1 MFHIEFWMKEL
12 TDRLV
17 GIFGNRLE
25 FVGLQGS
32 YSRQEETAGSDIDV
46 VVILD
51 DLSVNDIKTYDMIVS
66 NMPQRHKVCGFV
78 SGKEELLKWEKSEL
92 FQFYNDTIPYYGSI
106 DYLLKLISDEDIKRS
121 ILIGACNAYHA
132 CVHNMINEKDGEVL
146 VSICKTAM
154 FVIQAKYY
162 LETGKYIRRKA
173 ELFRAAKPE
182 DAEIIQEFIL
192 LRENHYIDQN
202 EFWEVSEKI
211 FEWSKKIIK
220 ECFDKGFGEDKS

>member
-12 TDRLV
+12 TDRLI

-32 YSRQEETAGSDIDV
+32 YSRHEETAESDIDV

-51 DLSVNDIKTYDMIVS
+51 NLSVNDIKTYDMVVS

-92 FQFYNDTIPYYGSI
+92 FQFYNDTIPYYGNI
-106 DYLLKLISDEDIKRS
+106 DYLLKLISDEDVKRS
-121 ILIGACNAYHA
+121 ILIGACNVYHV
-132 CVHNMINEKDGEVL
+132 CVHNMLNEKDSRVL

-154 FVIQAKYY
+154 FVLQAKYY
-162 LETGKYIRRKA
+162 SETGQYIRKKS
-173 ELFRAAKPE
+173 ELFRAVKPE
-182 DAEIIQEFIL
+182 DADIIEEFML
-192 LRENHYIDQN
+192 LRENHYIDEK
-202 EFWEVSEKI
+202 EFWEVSEKV

-220 ECFDKGFGEDKS
+220 ECFESGYDASQL